1 MRNWKSFETRDF
13 RGRFESYFG
22 KLCLSVLF
30 AVVAFAASAQDKA
43 VSGTVI
49 DETGEPVI
57 GATVMVKGT
66 KIGTATDIDGRYSLN
81 TPPVS
86 TLIFSYVGYTTQ
98 EIPVD
103 GRSVIDVTLKESREL
118 LDEVVVVGYGTCL
131 LYTSDAADEL

>member
-13 RGRFESYFG
+13 RGRLESYFG

-81 TPPVS
+81 TPPTITRWLS
-86 TLIFSYVGYTTQ
+86 
-98 EIPVD
+98 
-103 GRSVIDVTLKESREL
+103 
-118 LDEVVVVGYGTCL
+118 
-131 LYTSDAADEL
+131 AM